1 MSDIITNTTSTNKS
15 KVFNV
20 YVSKST
26 TAGTA
31 LVTRGSL
38 NKTDTAPTVAGLYI
52 LEETGIYPNLGN
64 IDAQAGKLN
73 FASFDGTTWSLIAV
87 DMPQY
92 LSFDTINSYIRTG
105 EPNYV
110 YNDSTFIGWAS
121 FKHVQNIN
129 EIRYV
134 NIRKRGGSSSSMG
147 IFTVKIWGSNTLN
160 SLSNELA
167 SFDIQAN
174 DFVVLNDGES
184 FLIDFGQ
191 LYNISSYQYVSISI
205 EGTEMPPIQQA
216 QGDSIEGKGFYKI
229 NGSNSWLQTVD
240 TIGYGLWWEASPLS
254 TFEQI
259 YKIKEKNIPENIIT
273 AVDDVAKLKSHNLI
287 KEIRQLADFQK
298 INPIRNI
305 ILSQDSDVYLT
316 LYGDSIT
323 AWQSTFLKPSEGV
336 TEVPPVCDRQGF
348 AYRLY
353 KSVGFGSPIYRR
365 FDYGKASL
373 VSHWDDKWTDDSQAF
388 FNEVG
393 AFKTYQYGGI
403 GRPSNIYDVPQF
415 TTEIADEICPISAF
429 DSATTYRD
437 IPKRCSN
444 AANASVSFKIP
455 SGFLKGDFIF
465 HAINDGDNVTISV
478 SGGNGKLRMHT
489 KQNDWANA
497 EEANSCVFS
506 TAKPIYVGFN
516 DASGIPCRRI
526 FFKKENINEEI
537 TITITKSSNTA
548 KWMCYWGATYWGIS
562 GRENALHISTMGR
575 GSRRFD
581 ELNTT
586 KSSDILGVHT
596 DICVMENTLINSMGD
611 RNQVLNF
618 RNQYDILDAFFAS
631 NNIPVLYVS
640 PHMTTINSNDSNY
653 ENSKAFHNGVRGYE
667 ESKGSVVF
675 GVQNLIEKTYE
686 TYYKSE
692 FSTLSD
698 FLKTLM
704 FDTTT
709 HPNEKGFDFYQVL
722 CESIIN

>member
-1 MSDIITNTTSTNKS
+1 MGL
-15 KVFNV
+15 
-20 YVSKST
+20 ST
-26 TAGTA
+26 TYTKTETDFLIQQLEKKTA
-31 LVTRGSL
+31 SGYKGDL
-38 NKTDTAPTVAGLYI
+38 NKTDAAPTSVGFYGL
-52 LEETGIYPNLGN
+52 LETGIYTNLGG
-64 IDAQAGKLN
+64 IDTQSGKLN

-87 DMPQY
+87 DLPQY
-92 LSFDTINSYIRTG
+92 LSFDTINKYIRTG
-105 EPNYV
+105 NPKYV
-110 YNDSTFIGWAS
+110 YNDSSFIGWAS
-121 FKHVQNIN
+121 LKNVENIN

-134 NIRKRGGSSSSMG
+134 NIKKRGSSSSSMG
-147 IFTVKIWGSNTLN
+147 IFTVKIWGSNALN
-160 SLSNELA
+160 SLSNEIA

-174 DFVVLNDGES
+174 DFSVLNDNES

-191 LYNISSYQYVSISI
+191 LYNISSYQYISISI
-205 EGTEMPPIQQA
+205 EGNEMPPIQQA
-216 QGDSIEGKGFYKI
+216 EGDSIEGKGLYKI
-229 NGSNSWLQTVD
+229 NGSNSWLLTAD
-240 TIGYGLWWEASPLS
+240 HIGYGLWWEASPIS

-259 YKIKEKNIPENIIT
+259 YKIREENLPQNILS
-273 AVDDVAKLKSHNLI
+273 AVEDIEVIKSHSLI
-287 KEIRQLADFQK
+287 REIRQLNALPHK
-298 INPIRNI
+298 NPIRDI
-305 ILSQDSDVYLT
+305 ILNQDSDVYLT

-323 AWQSTFLKPSEGV
+323 AWQSTFLKPTEGV

-348 AYRLY
+348 AYRLF
-353 KSVGFGSPIYRR
+353 KAVGFGIPVYRR
-365 FDYGKASL
+365 FDFGKASL
-373 VSHWDDKWTDDSQAF
+373 VSHWETKWVDDSQAF
-388 FNEVG
+388 FTENG
-393 AFKTYQYGGI
+393 TFKTYQYGGL
-403 GRPSNIYDVPQF
+403 GRPDNIYTAPQF
-415 TTEIADEICPISAF
+415 TTEIANEISPINAF

-465 HAINDGDNVTISV
+465 HSINDGDNVTISV
-478 SGGNGKLRMHT
+478 SGGNGKLKVHT
-489 KQNDWANA
+489 KQNNWANA
-497 EEANSCVFS
+497 VEANGNVFS
-506 TAKPIYVGFN
+506 TAKPLYADFN

-548 KWMCYWGATYWGIS
+548 KWLCYWGATYWGVS
-562 GRENALHISTMGR
+562 GRENALHITTMGR

-581 ELNTT
+581 ELNAT
-586 KSSDILGVHT
+586 KASDILGVNT
-596 DICVMENTLINSMGD
+596 DICVMENTLINSMGN
-611 RNQVLNF
+611 RNQILNF
-618 RNQYDILDAFFAS
+618 RNQYDILDTFFSS

-640 PHMTTINSNDSNY
+640 PHMTTINANISNY
-653 ENSKAFHNGVRGYE
+653 EDSKAFHNGVRGYE

-675 GVQNLIEKTYE
+675 DVQNLIEKTYE